1 MADRQSNVPTKHATK
16 PFGHS
21 KAATQ
26 YHGRTERQTKAEE
39 MAIKFKKN
47 SIGTKRMSLNILLMP
62 SKIRIDK
69 RD

>member
-21 KAATQ
+21 NAATR

-39 MAIKFKKN
+39 MAIQIQKKFHRNETNEFKYPFN
-47 SIGTKRMSLNILLMP
+47 AIEDSDR
-62 SKIRIDK
+62 
-69 RD
+69 